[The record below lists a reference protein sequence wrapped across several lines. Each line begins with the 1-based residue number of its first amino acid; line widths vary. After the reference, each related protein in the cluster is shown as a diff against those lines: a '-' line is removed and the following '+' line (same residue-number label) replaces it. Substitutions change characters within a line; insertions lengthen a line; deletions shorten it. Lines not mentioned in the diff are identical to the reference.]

1 MKFFIK
7 ALKSILLSAILFSLT
22 ILFVFAVNSDLR
34 RGVFERAVDM
44 FNLHQESVVETLVH
58 QKRYDDISDR
68 IIQYIDIS
76 EKIYSGRS
84 SLFLNIV
91 NVTEFAV
98 ERSAHKEELITLVPV
113 FVRLLKIDPNL
124 YKVRVWLAESIGDSD
139 YNEAISNIEKAI
151 ELSAVD
157 EDAYRVAIE
166 IAKKNNDQKLAQQ
179 YCHRYMEAQLGGQHP
194 DLFYT
199 GYGGAGLRGISVK
212 FNTNEDHI
220 YSHAGLKIGK
230 NKNYEFIPETI
241 FDFEEMSMFLN
252 VVPGTNIII
261 DKISFFAESGDVVIN
276 ASDFMTT
283 TRSAYDLS
291 NHSTG
296 RLNLISM
303 GTNTEAINMRLDK
316 IIYGVR
322 KIHIEM
328 MFSRIPL
335 ASTTNL
341 CK

>member
-22 ILFVFAVNSDLR
+22 ILFILTINYDLR
-34 RGVFERAVDM
+34 RGVFERAAHM
-44 FNLHQESVVETLVH
+44 FSLHQETVIKTMVH
-58 QKRYDDISDR
+58 QKRFDDVSNR
-68 IIQYIDIS
+68 IIQYIEIS
-76 EKIYSGRS
+76 EKISSGRS
-84 SLFLNIV
+84 TLFPNIV

-98 ERSAHKEELITLVPV
+98 ERSTDKEELITLVPV
-113 FVRLLKIDPNL
+113 FMRLLKIDPNL
-124 YKVRVWLAESIGDSD
+124 YRTRVWLAEAIGDSD

-157 EDAYRVAIE
+157 EDAYRMAIE
-166 IAKKNNDQKLAQQ
+166 IAIKNNDQKLAQQ

-220 YSHAGLKIGK
+220 YSHAGVKLGVYR
-230 NKNYEFIPETI
+230 NYEFIPETI

-252 VVPGTNIII
+252 VVPGTNITI
-261 DKISFFAESGDVVIN
+261 DKISFFAESGDVVFN

>member
-1 MKFFIK
+1 
-7 ALKSILLSAILFSLT
+7 
-22 ILFVFAVNSDLR
+22 
-34 RGVFERAVDM
+34 
-44 FNLHQESVVETLVH
+44 
-58 QKRYDDISDR
+58 
-68 IIQYIDIS
+68 
-76 EKIYSGRS
+76 
-84 SLFLNIV
+84 
-91 NVTEFAV
+91 
-98 ERSAHKEELITLVPV
+98 
-113 FVRLLKIDPNL
+113 
-124 YKVRVWLAESIGDSD
+124 
-139 YNEAISNIEKAI
+139 
-151 ELSAVD
+151 
-157 EDAYRVAIE
+157 
-166 IAKKNNDQKLAQQ
+166 
-179 YCHRYMEAQLGGQHP
+179 MEAQLGGQHP

-199 GYGGAGLRGISVK
+199 GFGGAGLRGISVK

-220 YSHAGLKIGK
+220 YSHAGVKLGVYR
-230 NKNYEFIPETI
+230 NYEFIPETI

-252 VVPGTNIII
+252 VVPGTNITI
-261 DKISFFAESGDVVIN
+261 DKISFFAESGDVVFN

-322 KIHIEM
+322 KIYIRM

-341 CK
+341 CKQ